1 MALEL
6 EAIPFAVQISA
17 CLLLVL
23 VGVSTDRTPEAKEI
37 VLLAMKPLEAG
48 GQKKGVCQIDMQHSC
63 SIQEY
68 GVVVKELM
76 QKFAEKI
83 EGEMP
88 KHKP

>member
-6 EAIPFAVQISA
+6 EAIPFTVEITAR
-17 CLLLVL
+17 LLLVL
-23 VGVSTDRTPEAKEI
+23 VGVSADRTPEAKQI
-37 VLLAMKPLEAG
+37 VLLAMKPLKAG
-48 GQKKGVCQIDMQHSC
+48 RQEMGVFQIDMKHSC